1 MRERQT
7 IKTIAL
13 PAANASAVTPA
24 LDFGTALPGPQ
35 KIEIAL
41 ELPALPNLADT
52 KKCIVDLEHSDDN
65 STFVVIPGT
74 GNMSVVGV
82 STSGAAAK
90 TFRVYLPPV
99 FKRYVRAKAT
109 VEASGGSNIA
119 QSLTLA
125 VEL

>member
-1 MRERQT
+1 MRERQS

-35 KIEIAL
+35 KVELAL
-41 ELPALPNLADT
+41 ELPALPSLADT
-52 KKCIVDLEHSDDN
+52 KKCTLELEDSADN
-65 STFVVIPGT
+65 ATFAVIAGT
-74 GNMSVVGV
+74 GNMSVVGAGGA
-82 STSGAAAK
+82 GAAAK

-99 FKRYVRAKAT
+99 FRRYVRAKAT
-109 VEASGGSNIA
+109 VDAVGGDNTA
-119 QSLTLA
+119 KSLTLA